1 MEIAAQL
8 WPLKVEDWVLLG
20 ATSVVVQSD
29 HLDIVTARYLPR
41 DTEAEFAFDGVTHML
56 RSISV
61 AGVKGG
67 ILGTH
72 LHIFS
77 DYQEYCGVKMP
88 AHNEKSFEGET
99 WVVEDVLEL
108 ACTPVE
114 EGLFIRPPQVAEGA
128 FVESPDMLSIFSLQ
142 AYDED
147 SSTLAEKLRAEA
159 IKRSLRPNGP
169 VRRIQY
175 DRDGMGP
182 TGELVIELQL
192 PVVGIDD

>member
-1 MEIAAQL
+1 
-8 WPLKVEDWVLLG
+8 
-20 ATSVVVQSD
+20 
-29 HLDIVTARYLPR
+29 
-41 DTEAEFAFDGVTHML
+41 
-56 RSISV
+56 
-61 AGVKGG
+61 
-67 ILGTH
+67 
-72 LHIFS
+72 
-77 DYQEYCGVKMP
+77 
-88 AHNEKSFEGET
+88 
-99 WVVEDVLEL
+99 
-108 ACTPVE
+108 
-114 EGLFIRPPQVAEGA
+114 
-128 FVESPDMLSIFSLQ
+128 MLSIFSLQ